1 MINEQEFSKLAL
13 ESKKHKNKIRDKKSE
28 DRNIAEWQIFY
39 LNNLDIFTEDF
50 LEIPLHYFQKQI
62 LLQAWEADVDDVVAS
77 RGLSKQKC
85 LG

>member
-1 MINEQEFSKLAL
+1 MINEQELSKLAL
-13 ESKKHKNKIRDKKSE
+13 ESKKHKNKVRDKKSE
-28 DRNIAEWQIFY
+28 DRNIAEWQILY